1 MWQGPSP
8 SKDTDGYHPWWC
20 GSWWGPV
27 GTNIPLHLL
36 ENILSQGC
44 LLAMENFFGPWQ
56 LAHEHKPL
64 NIILLSGP
72 SPSPPP
78 SSIFLFFDSFPRINS
93 HIMRICH
100 VTFLLS
106 FYYTSIPQFS
116 LTTRAKKQRIS
127 LLLNL
132 KKKKKKSWKRIASN
146 SKIDS
151 CLSGLNLHTLLRTI
165 SKQAYRECCHLPEI
179 KMS

>member
-1 MWQGPSP
+1 M
-8 SKDTDGYHPWWC
+8 
-20 GSWWGPV
+20 

-44 LLAMENFFGPWQ
+44 FLAMENFFGPWQ

-64 NIILLSGP
+64 NIVLLSGP

-132 KKKKKKSWKRIASN
+132 KKKKKNLEKGSLATAK
-146 SKIDS
+146 
-151 CLSGLNLHTLLRTI
+151 LTHVFQGLIFILF
-165 SKQAYRECCHLPEI
+165 
-179 KMS
+179 